1 MEAILSR
8 PQWVNRYKDFHY
20 EYFEMVVRLRMEW
33 NPYIMYCVCL
43 FVFFVTESICTLFLS
58 VLQNNLISRLWRYS
72 LFPIQY
78 LTDFSRRPRQVNT
91 LGPIQNGRHF
101 ADDIIKCI
109 FVYENVRIPIKV
121 SLKFVPE
128 GPINNIPALVR
139 IMAWRRP
146 GDKPLSEPMMVR
158 SPTHICVTRPQWVKI
173 RWPVRI
179 PWKLTGYSAAVREA
193 SLSCFVVISS
203 FCVAI

>member
-1 MEAILSR
+1 M
-8 PQWVNRYKDFHY
+8 
-20 EYFEMVVRLRMEW
+20 
-33 NPYIMYCVCL
+33 
-43 FVFFVTESICTLFLS
+43 CTLFLS
-58 VLQNNLISRLWRYS
+58 VLQNNLISRFWRYS
-72 LFPIQY
+72 LFLIQY
-78 LTDFSRRPRQVNT
+78 LTDFSKRPRHFST
-91 LGPIQNGRHF
+91 LRPIRNGRHF
-101 ADDIIKCI
+101 SDDIIKCI
-109 FVYENVRIPIKV
+109 FVYENAWIPIKI

-128 GPINNIPALVR
+128 GPIDNIPALVR

-179 PWKLTGYSAAVREA
+179 PWKLTGYSAAVRAA

-203 FCVAI
+203 FLCRDLVQSHNIMISYLNDNGSISASVTSYIDIPGPLFTKL